1 MHLARRYATLLAVAL
16 LFTLLA
22 SSSFAAPLTVL
33 AGTYVVTGAP
43 AVVGA
48 TTTTQIAVQVAN
60 TGDETWA
67 SSSPNPVDLSYH
79 WYDASGTA
87 VIWDGIRTPLGADV
101 APGGTRSVTASVTA
115 PATAGVYTLR
125 FALQPM
131 NGDHLGVAP
140 HREFLL
146 VSPAAADTSVAPTG
160 YQGTVD
166 LSKQTTGAAHPAVWS
181 LDPPAGASGEPFSIT
196 RNDAGHQGIVFEVT
210 TSSGPVRFGLILIG
224 KIEA

>member
-1 MHLARRYATLLAVAL
+1 MGG
-16 LFTLLA
+16 
-22 SSSFAAPLTVL
+22 AAAKVQS
-33 AGTYVVTGAP
+33 
-43 AVVGA
+43 GA
-48 TTTTQIAVQVAN
+48 TTLEFWWVK
-60 TGDETWA
+60 
-67 SSSPNPVDLSYH
+67 SL
-79 WYDASGTA
+79 DASGAGEGWAKVPEGSLVGA
-87 VIWDGIRTPLGADV
+87 VRVSDPYPDIRGRRIRP
-101 APGGTRSVTASVTA
+101 
-115 PATAGVYTLR
+115 GVYTLR

-140 HREFLL
+140 HGEFLL
-146 VSPAAADTSVAPTG
+146 VCPAAADTSVAPTG

-181 LDPPAGASGEPFSIT
+181 LDPPAGASGEQLSIT